1 MKKLLLS
8 TLLLALP
15 LLAGAHDIAVENED
29 GVTIYYN
36 YYNGGKELEVTYQGN
51 DFASVK
57 SYSGVVNIP
66 EEVTYDGNTLPVTC
80 IGGSA
85 FRGCT
90 GLTSVTIPNSIAT
103 IGDWAF
109 SYCNNLTSLTIPN
122 TVTTI
127 GNSAFS
133 GCYRLNTIYCL
144 NPIPPTCYDN
154 TFWCNEV
161 VRDKYDVYTYANLH
175 VPMGSK
181 EIYSAAHEW
190 RYFEKI
196 KEDMQQDGN
205 IYYANLTVQQGTT
218 GYTRQAIKAGET
230 YTIYIGSFGDN
241 RVNAVTFNGVDVTEE
256 IVNGNYTTPEITG
269 ESVLCISYE
278 MPSSVPSL
286 KLNDVKVMGY
296 DGEITISNIDTPSD
310 ISIYSVDG
318 KTVDNIPSALGSAR
332 ISVTPNQLYMVKVGN
347 RTYKIAL

>member
-1 MKKLLLS
+1 MEYGIVYLLTNPVMPGLVKIGM
-8 TLLLALP
+8 TAQE
-15 LLAGAHDIAVENED
+15 DINKRM
-29 GVTIYYN
+29 
-36 YYNGGKELEVTYQGN
+36 KELYTTGVPVPFECQ
-51 DFASVK
+51 FACKVK
-57 SYSGVVNIP
+57 N
-66 EEVTYDGNTLPVTC
+66 
-80 IGGSA
+80 
-85 FRGCT
+85 
-90 GLTSVTIPNSIAT
+90 
-103 IGDWAF
+103 GD
-109 SYCNNLTSLTIPN
+109 C
-122 TVTTI
+122 
-127 GNSAFS
+127 
-133 GCYRLNTIYCL
+133 
-144 NPIPPTCYDN
+144 
-154 TFWCNEV
+154 
-161 VRDKYDVYTYANLH
+161 ANLH

-205 IYYANLTVQQGTT
+205 VYYANLTVQQGTT

-230 YTIYIGSFGDN
+230 YTIYIGSFGEN

-296 DGEITISNIDTPSD
+296 DGEITISNIDAPSD

-332 ISVTPNQLYMVKVGN
+332 ISVTPNQLYVVKVGN

>member
-1 MKKLLLS
+1 MES
-8 TLLLALP
+8 
-15 LLAGAHDIAVENED
+15 
-29 GVTIYYN
+29 
-36 YYNGGKELEVTYQGN
+36 
-51 DFASVK
+51 
-57 SYSGVVNIP
+57 
-66 EEVTYDGNTLPVTC
+66 GNTVYDSRNNCNAIIETATNTLIHGCNVSVIPNSVTS
-80 IGGSA
+80 IGGYA
-85 FRGCT
+85 FYGCSGLT
-90 GLTSVTIPNSIAT
+90 SVIIPNSVTSIGGYAFYGCSGLTSVTIGNSV
-103 IGDWAF
+103 
-109 SYCNNLTSLTIPN
+109 TS
-122 TVTTI
+122 I
-127 GNSAFS
+127 GNSAFCN
-133 GCYRLNTIYCL
+133 CYRLNTIYCL
-144 NPIPPTCYDN
+144 NPIPPTCYDE

-161 VRDKYDVYTYANLH
+161 VRDRYDVYTYANLH

-181 EIYSAAHEW
+181 EIYSGAHEW

-196 KEDMQQDGN
+196 KEDMLQDGN

-296 DGEITISNIDTPSD
+296 DGEITISNIDAPSD

-318 KTVDNIPSALGSAR
+318 KMVDNIPSALGSAR
-332 ISVTPNQLYMVKVGN
+332 ISVTSNQLYMVKVGN